1 VSYRA
6 RQDEWF
12 IGTDANLDDVSY
24 ATLAKDFGYG
34 GSGLYEFTY
43 GTGDQN
49 PFSDACTPNS
59 PPNMGT
65 VYANKEGMEASAS
78 TFLTSF
84 GLNYSLVNPNFNTGW
99 PNPTYSGC
107 GATESMSEQILIDG
121 VSTDQ
126 SVNFSFNSTGRIVS
140 AQTPVFSIGTQ
151 ASFPLDSQSVAA
163 SSLVQSNPAASPS
176 GAELVTVKLKSAQV
190 SLNAFQ
196 LADGSTW
203 FLPVY
208 QFEGD
213 GYSQNVSPDPLAW
226 AGAVLAV
233 GPPDVTVAA
242 ASVSH
247 LRHRGVRS
255 TQVRR

>member
-6 RQDEWF
+6 RQAEWF

-24 ATLAKDFGYG
+24 ATLAKDFGYE

-43 GTGDQN
+43 ATGDEN
-49 PFSDACTPNS
+49 SFSDACTPTS
-59 PPNMGT
+59 PPNLGT
-65 VYANKEGMEASAS
+65 VYANKPGMEASAS
-78 TFLTSF
+78 TFLAS
-84 GLNYSLVNPNFNTGW
+84 LNLSYSLDAPTFNTGW
-99 PNPTYSGC
+99 PNPTYMGC
-107 GATESMSEQILIDG
+107 GATELMSEQILVEG

-126 SVNFSFNSTGRIVS
+126 SVSFSFNSTGQIVS
-140 AQTPVFSIGTQ
+140 AQTPVFSVGAQ
-151 ASFPLDSQSVAA
+151 ADYPLESQSDAA
-163 SSLVQSNPAASPS
+163 NSLVQSNPTSPPT
-176 GAELVTVKLKSAQV
+176 GAELVTVKLKSALV

-196 LADGSTW
+196 VADGSTW

-213 GYSQNVSPDPLAW
+213 GYSLNVRPDPLAW
-226 AGAVLAV
+226 TGAVLAV
-233 GPPDVTVAA
+233 GPPNVTVAA
-242 ASVSH
+242 APVTR